1 MKPRRLLAALALAFA
16 TLVAFALPAAAHT
29 PVVLDESDQNPQV
42 APLALDGTDELVFF
56 GSMPKA
62 GAVRSYQMN
71 LLAGQPLNLALAV
84 VNKAPEN
91 TYPQYKMPV
100 VFLVSPSGSV
110 TTLAANQRTAVH
122 NADFNVDLLILRRYA
137 ATAQSGTYSVIVV
150 SAAPVRFVTS
160 IGVESDV
167 FHGLLRGSA
176 ASQEQV
182 DNWYATKP

>member
-1 MKPRRLLAALALAFA
+1 MNPRRVLTALALAFA

-29 PVVLDESDQNPQV
+29 PVVLDESDQNPLV

-56 GSMPKA
+56 GILPNA

-91 TYPQYKMPV
+91 TYPQHKMPIV
-100 VFLVSPSGSV
+100 YLISPSGSV
-110 TTLAANQRTAVH
+110 TTIAPDQRTPVH
-122 NADFNVDLLILRRYA
+122 NIDFNVDLLILRRYA

-150 SAAPVRFVTS
+150 GRSDARFVTS

-167 FHGLLRGSA
+167 FHGLLRGEA
-176 ASQEQV
+176 ANQGHV
-182 DNWYATKP
+182 DTWYATAP